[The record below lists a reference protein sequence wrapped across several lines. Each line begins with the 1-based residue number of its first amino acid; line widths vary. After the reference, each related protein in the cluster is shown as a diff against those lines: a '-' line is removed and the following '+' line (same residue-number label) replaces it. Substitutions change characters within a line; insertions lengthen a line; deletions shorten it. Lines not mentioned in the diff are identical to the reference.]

1 MTVLQKLWLDNHKKT
16 SKTVL
21 SGRFGVTS
29 FGSWVFICG
38 NINKVSPDFK
48 CGGSESAYLLLYPLY
63 FSTFDKWNNFTVL
76 LIFFRWKVKT
86 LLEMLKC
93 ILCRK
98 PPNHRLKHIKFV
110 RSLFEFPPFAT
121 CKGENKTETHH
132 SPLCDTRIRTL
143 RKTWPE
149 VGADVFW
156 MLFEWWPADR
166 AERFGAER
174 LDSL

>member
-1 MTVLQKLWLDNHKKT
+1 MSVSAGSAELHSLFFCLWPRFLMTVLQKLWLDNHKKT

-21 SGRFGVTS
+21 SGRFRVTS
-29 FGSWVFICG
+29 F
-38 NINKVSPDFK
+38 
-48 CGGSESAYLLLYPLY
+48 
-63 FSTFDKWNNFTVL
+63 VL

-93 ILCRK
+93 VLCRNP
-98 PPNHRLKHIKFV
+98 PPNHWLKHIKFV

-132 SPLCDTRIRTL
+132 SPRCDTCIRTL

-156 MLFEWWPADR
+156 MLFEW
-166 AERFGAER
+166 
-174 LDSL
+174 